1 MNNYCLYSDGSLSG
15 NFEQTV
21 RVEHEG
27 LSHFHTHPQLQL
39 CENFANNEK
48 PFYLCILVNTWFF
61 LAPTGTRT
69 LPRKSPSWQ
78 ADRKQNARIF
88 QSSLNDDRGL
98 CNRYVCA
105 TQPRK
110 HR

>member
-1 MNNYCLYSDGSLSG
+1 MWRSYRSPSRDSEGFMNNYCLYSDGSLSG

-61 LAPTGTRT
+61 
-69 LPRKSPSWQ
+69 
-78 ADRKQNARIF
+78 
-88 QSSLNDDRGL
+88 
-98 CNRYVCA
+98 
-105 TQPRK
+105 
-110 HR
+110 

>member
-1 MNNYCLYSDGSLSG
+1 MAYSDAHAAEVLGLRKLGSDNSLVQAEGLKLIYRSVALSG

-61 LAPTGTRT
+61 
-69 LPRKSPSWQ
+69 
-78 ADRKQNARIF
+78 
-88 QSSLNDDRGL
+88 
-98 CNRYVCA
+98 
-105 TQPRK
+105 
-110 HR
+110 

>member
-1 MNNYCLYSDGSLSG
+1 MWRSYRSPSRDSEGFVNNYCLYSDGSLSG

-27 LSHFHTHPQLQL
+27 LSHFHTHPQLQP

-61 LAPTGTRT
+61 
-69 LPRKSPSWQ
+69 
-78 ADRKQNARIF
+78 
-88 QSSLNDDRGL
+88 
-98 CNRYVCA
+98 
-105 TQPRK
+105 
-110 HR
+110 